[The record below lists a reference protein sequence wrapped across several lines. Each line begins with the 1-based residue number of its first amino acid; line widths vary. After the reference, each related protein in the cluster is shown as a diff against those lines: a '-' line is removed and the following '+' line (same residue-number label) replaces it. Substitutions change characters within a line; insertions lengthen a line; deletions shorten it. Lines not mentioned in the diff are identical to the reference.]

1 MRAREFLKEET
12 TLPPEQADPMN
23 HVFVLPGVSSSD
35 PYQIY
40 RLGVAIAR
48 ARSDARTDGITSKLP
63 AWSAQAAFGED
74 AVIAGFNANVAPAI
88 DHALKMAYKAVG
100 SHHEDLNH
108 GDLRSQEHPA
118 VNTTSPVTAF
128 RGYPR

>member
-1 MRAREFLKEET
+1 MRAREFLNEQA

-48 ARSDARTDGITSKLP
+48 ARSDAGTDGLTDRLP
-63 AWSAQAAFGED
+63 DWSAQAAFGED
-74 AVIAGFNANVAPAI
+74 AVIAGFNDGVGPAI
-88 DHALKMAYKAVG
+88 DYALKMAGLPVKKVQV
-100 SHHEDLNH
+100 STPNSLEPSL
-108 GDLRSQEHPA
+108 
-118 VNTTSPVTAF
+118 VNCQSPVNAF
-128 RGYPR
+128 AGYPR